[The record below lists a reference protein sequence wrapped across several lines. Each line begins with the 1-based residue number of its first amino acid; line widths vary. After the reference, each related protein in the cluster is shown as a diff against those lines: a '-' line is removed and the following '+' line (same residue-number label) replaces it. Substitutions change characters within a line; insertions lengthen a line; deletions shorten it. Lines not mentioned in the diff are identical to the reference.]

1 MKMSDMNYTEAMQRL
16 ESILAQLEEGNK
28 TVDELSALVQ
38 EASELVKL
46 CRSKLK
52 TTEESIQKAFEGV

>member
-1 MKMSDMNYTEAMQRL
+1 MSEMNYTEAMQRL

-28 TVDELSALVQ
+28 SVDELSALVR

-46 CRSKLK
+46 CRTKLK
-52 TTEESIQKAFEGV
+52 STEEEIQKAFEGA